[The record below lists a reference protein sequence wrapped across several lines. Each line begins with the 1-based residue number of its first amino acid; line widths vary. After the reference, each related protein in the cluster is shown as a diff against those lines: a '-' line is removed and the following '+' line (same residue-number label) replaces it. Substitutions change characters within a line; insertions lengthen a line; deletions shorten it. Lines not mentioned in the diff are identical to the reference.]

1 MLIAVAEPVNW
12 VALALQG
19 GGAIGMGAMFLWY
32 LSKRNKE
39 DDEARQ
45 VFLNHLSTKDA
56 QHLEAMKEQM
66 QYLKDR
72 DAQSKE
78 IAMSGHEALRSQTEA
93 ISLLRDEIRER
104 VRFHQS
110 TSTEAP
116 TNVNRQ

>member
-1 MLIAVAEPVNW
+1 MFLLGVTEPVNW
-12 VALALQG
+12 VAIALQG

-32 LSKRNKE
+32 LAKRNKE
-39 DDEARQ
+39 DDDARQ
-45 VFLNHLSTKDA
+45 VFLGHLAEKDK

-78 IAMSGHEALRSQTEA
+78 IAMSGHDALRGQTEA

-104 VRFHQS
+104 VRFHKS
-110 TSTEAP
+110 ASDE
-116 TNVNRQ
+116 R